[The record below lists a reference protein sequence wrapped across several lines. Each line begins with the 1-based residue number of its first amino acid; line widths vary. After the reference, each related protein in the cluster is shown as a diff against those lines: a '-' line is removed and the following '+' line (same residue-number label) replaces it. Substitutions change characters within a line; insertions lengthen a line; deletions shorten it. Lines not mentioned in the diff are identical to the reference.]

1 MNGRSALLLSF
12 LVYLALDL
20 SLVVMPGAF
29 VFDPGAC
36 VDGVHGARARIGGDL
51 ADAPGVAAAAAAI
64 VPPRPE
70 STEPPRRLGTVER
83 LRHPVVSWLPCLPRG
98 CSSLPEDPF

>member
-51 ADAPGVAAAAAAI
+51 GAGPDIAPAAAAI
-64 VPPRPE
+64 VPPAPE
-70 STEPPRRLGTVER
+70 TTEPPRRLGTVER
-83 LRHPVVSWLPCLPRG
+83 LRHPVVSWLRCLPRG